1 MNRSLNRHLTRQDVI
16 KNGSIYTNPEIVELV
31 FNYVQP
37 FIDKNSVIGDFGA
50 GYGAFL
56 EKFQNKGKRCFA
68 TEFDSNS
75 YSILTN
81 DFPKIDIFKENS
93 LTNASRSKY
102 GLKEENELIVV
113 GNPPYNDVTSQYKKG
128 QKGNFEVDE
137 DLRSRDLGASFLKLY
152 DKLEA
157 RIVCILHPLA
167 YLIKKNNFASLK
179 AFKDNY
185 KLHKA
190 TIFSSKEFVG
200 IKKNS
205 AEFPV
210 VAALYLKDD
219 NGMAFDYI
227 QNFEF
232 DIYQSNKIF
241 KLNEIST
248 IDGEVQKYPKKGHCK
263 GLQFYTLRDMNALLR
278 NATFVENRSTN
289 AIEINDKNL
298 YQYAWLMFLKDNF
311 KPKSNRFLYGN
322 LSPLYPKKVTEGEF
336 QREVVSYAFNN
347 NALVNRYYDRS
358 KIESLYGAVSTDYTQ
373 INLEMDKLNNYFA

>member
-1 MNRSLNRHLTRQDVI
+1 MNRSINRHLSRAAII
-16 KNGSIYTNPEIVELV
+16 KNGSIYTSPEIVELV
-31 FNYVQP
+31 SSYVEP
-37 FIDKNSVIGDFGA
+37 YINKNSVIGDFGA

-56 EKFQNKGKRCFA
+56 ESFMNKGKRCFA
-68 TEFDSNS
+68 TELDSNS
-75 YSILTN
+75 YSILVN
-81 DFPKIDIFKENS
+81 DFPDVEVYKENS
-93 LTNASRSKY
+93 LTTADRSKY
-102 GLKEENELIVV
+102 RIEDKDELIVV

-128 QKGNFEVDE
+128 QKGNFKIDE
-137 DLRSRDLGASFLKLY
+137 DLQARDLGVAFIKLY
-152 DKLEA
+152 NKLEA
-157 RIVCILHPLA
+157 KIVCILHPLA

-185 KLHKA
+185 KLHNA

-210 VAALYLKDD
+210 VAALYLKDER
-219 NGMAFDYI
+219 GMTFEYI

-232 DIYQSNKIF
+232 DIYQSNKVF

-248 IDGEVQKYPKKGHCK
+248 IDGEVQKYPKKGSCE

-289 AIEINDKNL
+289 AIGVNDKNL

-311 KPKSNRFLYGN
+311 KPKSNKFLYGN
-322 LSPLYPKKVTEGEF
+322 LSPLYPKKVTDEEF

-347 NALVNRYYDRS
+347 NELVSRYYDRN
-358 KIESLYGAVSTDYTQ
+358 KVESLYGTISTDYTQ
-373 INLEMDKLNNYFA
+373 ISLEMDRLNSYFT